1 MSSTITIKN
10 NEAHKMIQQFSK
22 FYEIY
27 DSVNQYINIEPAI
40 NDSILNKREWL
51 ERLAQ
56 AQFPI
61 AFLGTYSAGKST
73 TINAILKK
81 DVLPENMKSTT
92 AFPTLIKKGEK
103 NQAVIYYL
111 SREGKYEL
119 QGFLIKELAEQLG
132 EKLAISNRD
141 TFIAELERKI
151 IEQSHKGNKIKQDAF
166 IKLSQ
171 LFAQWD
177 SFYDKKIITLEQ
189 ARDYIEGHPESLFI
203 ERMEIEVDDID
214 LPEEMVFVD
223 LPGLNV
229 SNDQHIKITEEYI
242 KGKAKAF
249 VICTDRTLEGR
260 EINLLD
266 EINRSPQWGAL
277 KRSFWLINKIDLFDA
292 QQKKEIEESFH
303 EMTKKHQ
310 FTLSAE
316 KVFKVS
322 AQNYSLLTHIAQGT
336 LEQTHSLKSHLEQ
349 LDKIDGGREAKLQP
363 ALAKELLLSNPETA
377 EFVKFEKSL
386 FNYLN
391 ATAKQEFID
400 SARCELTQLITD
412 LSELI
417 KPDYQLYQQ
426 YGENKQLEQI
436 VFSNEVDKELDNF
449 VKQLTSNIETVIKD
463 VRLID
468 KSNLWHE
475 QAQHNLIAEIHAI
488 LSESPDDIKN
498 ALRKGT
504 DVDNNVWRLPFIV
517 DERLSKNNYWRKSIV
532 EAVNYSYVKE
542 FHAKLLNKLLNANRK
557 YLPENVIEFIKD
569 KLNGRDVEM
578 RLYGLADGIL
588 YKFTEEFNNIV
599 MGEFVQLSSD
609 EREQKA
615 VDIFKTQLEHFVLTT
630 LNNELNRNIWR
641 TIKNHAEY
649 LEQEIM
655 TMLATHRSAI
665 HNQIAKTVN
674 LSERIEAEAR
684 KSLTI
689 KTAWLDLI
697 KLEQDL

>member
-1 MSSTITIKN
+1 
-10 NEAHKMIQQFSK
+10 
-22 FYEIY
+22 
-27 DSVNQYINIEPAI
+27 
-40 NDSILNKREWL
+40 
-51 ERLAQ
+51 
-56 AQFPI
+56 
-61 AFLGTYSAGKST
+61 
-73 TINAILKK
+73 
-81 DVLPENMKSTT
+81 MKSTT
-92 AFPTLIKKGEK
+92 AFPTLIKKGLH
-103 NQAVIYYL
+103 NQATLYYL

-119 QGFLIKELAEQLG
+119 QGFLIKELSEQLG
-132 EKLAISNRD
+132 ERLAISNRD
-141 TFIAELERKI
+141 NFINELERKI
-151 IEQSHKGNKIKQDAF
+151 LEHNHKGNKINQQPF
-166 IKLSQ
+166 NKLSQ

-177 SFYDKKIITLEQ
+177 NFYDKKVITLEQ

-203 ERMEIEVDDID
+203 ERMEIEVEDID
-214 LPEEMVFVD
+214 LPDDMLFVD

-229 SNDQHIKITEEYI
+229 SNDQHIKITEDYI

-249 VICTDRTLEGR
+249 VVCTDRTLEGR

-303 EMTKKHQ
+303 EMTKKHH
-310 FTLSAE
+310 FTISPE

-322 AQNYSLLTHIAQGT
+322 AQNYALLTQIANGT
-336 LEQTHSLKSHLEQ
+336 IDNSHALKTHLEQ
-349 LDKIDGGREAKLQP
+349 LDKIDGGREAKQNP
-363 ALAKELLLSNPETA
+363 AIAKELLLKNPETC
-377 EFVKFEKSL
+377 EFVNFEKAL
-386 FNYLN
+386 FTYLN

-412 LSELI
+412 SLQLI
-417 KPDYQLYQQ
+417 KADYQLYQQ
-426 YGENKQLEQI
+426 YGEDKQLEQI
-436 VFSNEVDKELDNF
+436 VFSNEVDKELDTF
-449 VKQLTSNIETVIKD
+449 IKQLSNNIETIIKE

-468 KSNLWHE
+468 KHSLWHE
-475 QAQHNLIAEIHAI
+475 QAQHTLIDEIKAL
-488 LSESPDDIKN
+488 LSDNPDDIKN

-532 EAVNYSYVKE
+532 EAVNYSYIKD

-557 YLPENVIEFIKD
+557 YLPDNVVEFIKD

-578 RLYGLADGIL
+578 RLHGLADGIL
-588 YKFTEEFNNIV
+588 YKFTDEFNNIV
-599 MGEFVQLSSD
+599 MGEFVQLSFE

-615 VDIFKTQLEHFVLTT
+615 VDIFKTQLEQFVLNT

-649 LEQEIM
+649 LEQEI
-655 TMLATHRSAI
+655 TQMLATHRSAI

-674 LSERIEAEAR
+674 LSERIELEAR
-684 KSLTI
+684 KAATI
-689 KTAWLDLI
+689 KNAWHDLI